1 MLELDCLYN
10 NTSFW
15 LFISTQYG
23 TFSSLPLWL
32 NHWYTSN
39 DTSHIPH
46 VCNITS
52 CSTLSK
58 FVSSLI
64 VLSVNHPK
72 PTKGLDG
79 LTECNWCGDPS
90 RGETSLQ
97 SSSRMNLL
105 ALPFSDITQCGR
117 SWQGTNRSEQGALS
131 VILSREDLLL
141 SAVVY
146 LIIKVK
152 VRIRCLIVRCAINIY
167 STEPQNNST
176 ARYRARGPC
185 LQSPFSFT
193 PFTRN
198 YNLFSLL

>member
-1 MLELDCLYN
+1 
-10 NTSFW
+10 
-15 LFISTQYG
+15 
-23 TFSSLPLWL
+23 
-32 NHWYTSN
+32 
-39 DTSHIPH
+39 
-46 VCNITS
+46 
-52 CSTLSK
+52 
-58 FVSSLI
+58 

-152 VRIRCLIVRCAINIY
+152 VRIHAWLCDVPSTFTQPNHRIIQLPPIVPVGHAY
-167 STEPQNNST
+167 SPLFHLLPSLETII
-176 ARYRARGPC
+176 C
-185 LQSPFSFT
+185 F
-193 PFTRN
+193 
-198 YNLFSLL
+198 LFSRCITFVMHVRYWLCLDT